1 MSMEVFGLQGSLVE
15 DEYHPFIQDDDIV
28 YDTLEF
34 KSVFNDF
41 HLTSI

>member
-1 MSMEVFGLQGSLVE
+1 MSMEVLGLQGSLVE

-34 KSVFNDF
+34 KLVFNGF
-41 HLTSI
+41 YLTSV